1 MAGKMCSNFEA
12 PSPGGRECR
21 TTAAHCSNSGNTEV
35 DSVTISELQ
44 D

>member
-1 MAGKMCSNFEA
+1 MAGKCVRISKRPHREA
-12 PSPGGRECR
+12 ENVE